1 MVQKIELAR
10 YTSQHK
16 LSQQLISNLTGRENA
31 KKDIIRGNNKQDRLR
46 KWYEQF
52 KILLGKEPII
62 THPDEEI
69 RTRIRILSPGG
80 KTDLFQIQAGLLQGE
95 TLAAFLFVL
104 TVDYTMTQAIEQLGF
119 KITPRKS
126 QQHPAIKVTDMLFAD
141 DVALLSE
148 EIVQAQKL

>member
-1 MVQKIELAR
+1 M
-10 YTSQHK
+10 
-16 LSQQLISNLTGRENA
+16 
-31 KKDIIRGNNKQDRLR
+31 
-46 KWYEQF
+46 
-52 KILLGKEPII
+52 
-62 THPDEEI
+62 
-69 RTRIRILSPGG
+69 
-80 KTDLFQIQAGLLQGE
+80 FQIQAGLLQGE

-148 EIVQAQKL
+148 EIDQAQKL